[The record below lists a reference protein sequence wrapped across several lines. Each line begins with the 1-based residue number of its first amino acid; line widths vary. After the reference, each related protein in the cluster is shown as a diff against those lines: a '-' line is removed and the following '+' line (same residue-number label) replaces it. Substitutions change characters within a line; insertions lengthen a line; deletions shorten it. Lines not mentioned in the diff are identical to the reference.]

1 MTAQKLAHVEEAGQG
16 EAEVDHLRNIAK
28 RTTDPWVECFDQ
40 SNCLHNYI
48 HTQAIDILTSSL

>member
-28 RTTDPWVECFDQ
+28 RTTDPCTTM
-40 SNCLHNYI
+40 YI
-48 HTQAIDILTSSL
+48 VHTHAIDILRSSL